1 MLVTAPACTS
11 ATSSSISVQPH
22 PSTASSLT
30 TGSPPTVELR
40 CADATGTYAAE
51 EQSSVVL
58 GVVGLPASPQYWAL
72 QTTSSGSADP
82 TAKLFAKTGL
92 TIKVG
97 ATFTIT
103 VPPEYADVARI
114 GWGNPAV
121 PTTSLSVSAC
131 PIHTVPE
138 LLGSTTPAATTSP
151 APCAYPSR
159 STVAV
164 RSVKCRSGSARPA
177 RDKGPF
183 PQPDAAGGAPLW
195 RIAGQSAIAGRSS
208 IVNRSSGYEPRVC
221 HGKHVRPDCL
231 RHPCLTACRTVP
243 SWLKAVIVA
252 DPADTGAT
260 NTRTWV
266 VPIGLKVTATPF
278 GRAESCN

>member
-1 MLVTAPACTS
+1 MTLRLPRFAAAGIFGIAVLVTAPACTS

-40 CADATGTYAAE
+40 CADAIGAYAAE

-58 GVVGLPASPQYWAL
+58 GVVGLPASPRYWAL

-121 PTTSLSVSAC
+121 PTTSLSVNAC
-131 PIHTVPE
+131 PDSYSP
-138 LLGSTTPAATTSP
+138 GATWLN
-151 APCAYPSR
+151 Y
-159 STVAV
+159 
-164 RSVKCRSGSARPA
+164 SGGYYVARPMCLPLTI
-177 RDKGPF
+177 DS
-183 PQPDAAGGAPLW
+183 GGQKREVSIGVGTPCP
-195 RIAGQSAIAGRSS
+195 GQRA
-208 IVNRSSGYEPRVC
+208 
-221 HGKHVRPDCL
+221 
-231 RHPCLTACRTVP
+231 VP
-243 SWLKAVIVA
+243 SA
-252 DPADTGAT
+252 
-260 NTRTWV
+260 
-266 VPIGLKVTATPF
+266 
-278 GRAESCN
+278 